1 MTAMTASKTEL
12 AANRRDIRPGRIIA
26 WTLLFVGGLIMA
38 SAGAIHGGP
47 TLSRFG
53 KGGVILIAIFM
64 ALQELGVATDIV
76 TTAFAILFG
85 AIALSAS
92 LAFGLGNRDL
102 AGEVTRNWYN
112 RYKAERESID
122 RENAAQDAADRTDE
136 FESES
141 GGF

>member
-1 MTAMTASKTEL
+1 MGSSSCSGT
-12 AANRRDIRPGRIIA
+12 P
-26 WTLLFVGGLIMA
+26 A
-38 SAGAIHGGP
+38 SAARQNP
-47 TLSRFG
+47 SWR
-53 KGGVILIAIFM
+53 
-64 ALQELGVATDIV
+64 
-76 TTAFAILFG
+76 